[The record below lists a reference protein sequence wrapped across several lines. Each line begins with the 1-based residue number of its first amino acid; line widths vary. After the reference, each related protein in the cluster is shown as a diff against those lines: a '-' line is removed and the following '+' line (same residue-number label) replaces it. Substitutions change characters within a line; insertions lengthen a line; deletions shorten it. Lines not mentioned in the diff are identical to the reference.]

1 MLYRKYGKHK
11 IKHLHQTPL
20 KIPLP
25 LCPQND
31 TAPLKTRFFSSKCRR
46 GRKPKNEIDHQRY
59 MKKKEEGKKRKKMKN
74 KPNQKVYLREKKKSL
89 EQKQH

>member
-1 MLYRKYGKHK
+1 M
-11 IKHLHQTPL
+11 
-20 KIPLP
+20 
-25 LCPQND
+25 CPQND

-74 KPNQKVYLREKKKSL
+74 KPKQKVYLREKKKKVWNRNSISAY
-89 EQKQH
+89 